1 MGTTRK
7 RTGKTTKTPAK
18 RTVRKKKPKV
28 QLKTKSVVI
37 MACSIIGACIVILG
51 VSYLFSR
58 ASSSQMSQTAW
69 KKAPAGQPIMQ
80 AEDIRELGEPTYR
93 EEKKNVATT
102 EDTTETSKKT
112 DDKTSKAQKESKV
125 KEITIIEPDVAKEV
139 KKNAPQEQVESKVET
154 QSKQDK
160 TEKTQE
166 KSQVQQQSQSTQ
178 KETQDKTKTQQTQTQ
193 VQPKV
198 QQQDKIASVT
208 VSPQPQIQEIPKK
221 LFDVPLAKP
230 GAKICFVIDDAGL
243 HASNVKRY
251 TSLPFPITIAVLP
264 KLAQSSECAQA
275 VRSAGKELILHQPM
289 QAHDYAS
296 GTTPNP
302 GPGAILPGMD
312 TYEIAKTVKANID
325 SLGGGVKGVNNHE
338 GSLVT
343 ENYIQMGAV
352 LTVTKERGIY
362 FLDSRTTS
370 QSSVPDVASS
380 LNLSYLARYAPF
392 LDNEIN
398 RSSMLQMIYKGLEVA
413 NKNGYAVMIGH
424 VDKSVDVLPQL
435 LSDIYPYLVQAGY
448 TVTVPSRL

>member
-7 RTGKTTKTPAK
+7 RTGKTTRTPAK

-28 QLKTKSVVI
+28 ILKTKSVVI
-37 MACSIIGACIVILG
+37 MACSIVGMCALILTAT
-51 VSYLFSR
+51 YLLSR
-58 ASSSQMSQTAW
+58 ASSSSQMSETAW
-69 KKAPAGQPIMQ
+69 KKAPAGQPITQ
-80 AEDIRELGEPTYR
+80 AEEIQEIGEPVYK
-93 EEKKNVATT
+93 EEKKAETT
-102 EDTTETSKKT
+102 KK
-112 DDKTSKAQKESKV
+112 KESKP
-125 KEITIIEPDVAKEV
+125 KEITVIEPDVAKEV
-139 KKNAPQEQVESKVET
+139 KKPATKEQVESKVET
-154 QSKQDK
+154 PPQPTK

-166 KSQVQQQSQSTQ
+166 KAQTQQQAQSAQ
-178 KETQDKTKTQQTQTQ
+178 KETQNKTQTQIQQQQTQASQKT
-193 VQPKV
+193 VI
-198 QQQDKIASVT
+198 QQQDKIASVKVDPT
-208 VSPQPQIQEIPKK
+208 PQIQELPKK
-221 LFDVPLAKP
+221 LFDVPQAKP
-230 GAKICFVIDDAGL
+230 GTKICFVIDDAGL
-243 HASNVKRY
+243 HVSNVKRY

-264 KLAQSSECAQA
+264 KLAQSSECAQV

-289 QAHDYAS
+289 QAHNYSS

-302 GPGAILPGMD
+302 GPGAILPDMD
-312 TYEIAKTVKANID
+312 PYEIAQTVKANLD

-380 LNLSYLARYAPF
+380 LNVEYLARYAPF
-392 LDNEIN
+392 LDNEIS
-398 RSSMLQMIYKGLEVA
+398 RSSMLQMIYKGLELA

-424 VDKSVDVLPQL
+424 VDKSVDILPQL
-435 LSDIYPYLVQAGY
+435 LNDIYPYLVQAGY

>member
-1 MGTTRK
+1 MGTTKK
-7 RTGKTTKTPAK
+7 RTGKTTRTPAK
-18 RTVRKKKPKV
+18 RTARKKKPKV

-37 MACSIIGACIVILG
+37 MACSIIVACALILT
-51 VSYLFSR
+51 VTYLLSR
-58 ASSSQMSQTAW
+58 ASSSQMSENAW
-69 KKAPAGQPIMQ
+69 KKAPAGQPITQ
-80 AEDIRELGEPTYR
+80 AEEIQEIGEPIVK
-93 EEKKNVATT
+93 EEKKS
-102 EDTTETSKKT
+102 ETSKKT
-112 DDKTSKAQKESKV
+112 KDNSSKSKKESKT

-139 KKNAPQEQVESKVET
+139 QKVQPKEQVESKVET
-154 QSKQDK
+154 PTQPAK
-160 TEKTQE
+160 TEKAQTQ
-166 KSQVQQQSQSTQ
+166 VAQQQAQGIQ
-178 KETQDKTKTQQTQTQ
+178 KETQNKAQTQSQQQTQASQKT
-193 VQPKV
+193 VI
-198 QQQDKIASVT
+198 QQQDKIASVKVDPT
-208 VSPQPQIQEIPKK
+208 PQIQEVPKK
-221 LFDVPLAKP
+221 LFDIPQAKS
-230 GAKICFVIDDAGL
+230 GTRICFVIDDAGANL
-243 HASNVKRY
+243 GNLKRY

-275 VRSAGKELILHQPM
+275 VRAAGKELILHQPM

-312 TYEIAKTVKANID
+312 PYEIAQTVKANLD
-325 SLGGGVKGVNNHE
+325 SLGGGVKGINNHE
-338 GSLVT
+338 GSLIT

-370 QSSVPDVASS
+370 QSSVPDVAST
-380 LNLSYLARYAPF
+380 LNVGYLARYAPF

-424 VDKSVDVLPQL
+424 VDKSVNVLPQL

-448 TVTVPSRL
+448 TITVPSRL